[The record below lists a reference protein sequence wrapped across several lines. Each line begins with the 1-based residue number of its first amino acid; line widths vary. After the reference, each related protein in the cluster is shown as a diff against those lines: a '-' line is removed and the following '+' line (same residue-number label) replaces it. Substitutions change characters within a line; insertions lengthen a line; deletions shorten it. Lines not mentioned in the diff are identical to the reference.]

1 MIWTMQSM
9 QSQHTSSKPFHLLL
23 QELGYKCVEDVYYGD
38 GLKIWTIGNGVWKI
52 EKENEHA

>member
-1 MIWTMQSM
+1 MQSM
-9 QSQHTSSKPFHLLL
+9 QSQHTSSKPFQLVL
-23 QELGYKCVEDVYYGD
+23 QELGYKCVDDVYYGD